1 MFAAWDNFIC
11 HQDGEVEAVL
21 RSAAGRLVLLYLP
34 TYSPWLNPIEERP
47 TEYHW
52 KTREPQ
58 VHSPYPPQPSSGRT
72 GGSRWSHLSA
82 QKDQTYWNITLP
94 DGSRAF
100 VPDSWTES
108 IGNHPSTGSQ
118 ELALSALR
126 NLGTI
131 NAELQDRVC
140 AERSSSGAIASKFGC
155 VGGRAVAHP

>member
-1 MFAAWDNFIC
+1 MKNAQQNTSRKASHENIRLT
-11 HQDGEVEAVL
+11 HL
-21 RSAAGRLVLLYLP
+21 AG
-34 TYSPWLNPIEERP
+34 
-47 TEYHW
+47 
-52 KTREPQ
+52 Q
-58 VHSPYPPQPSSGRT
+58 VVTVCRIYQR
-72 GGSRWSHLSA
+72 R
-82 QKDQTYWNITLP
+82 KDQTYWDITLP